1 MGGKRTLRLN
11 FEQSSRTGGRAM
23 RESRQG
29 WIGLGTT
36 FVFLLT
42 MVYALFF
49 VSGYRDGRDAA
60 MHDNQSAM
68 ASRA

>member
-1 MGGKRTLRLN
+1 
-11 FEQSSRTGGRAM
+11 M